1 MENFCGILYSGFA
14 AGTYYGNT
22 GGGVNYQCLPL
33 SPDHDSYATSGSVSI
48 ISGVEYESSLNG
60 GAFTSGALNQNV
72 PCARCLTQR
81 TAVMMYPAK
90 TRCPTG
96 WNEEY
101 EG

>member
-1 MENFCGILYSGFA
+1 M
-14 AGTYYGNT
+14 
-22 GGGVNYQCLPL
+22 NYQCLPL

-48 ISGVEYESSLNG
+48 IHGVEYETSLNG
-60 GAFTSGALNQNV
+60 GAFTSGALHQNV
-72 PCARCLTQR
+72 PCARCLTKR

-90 TRCPTG
+90 TTCPTG